1 MADDAAVGEAQA
13 SATTMGGD
21 ERATTGA
28 SVARAVFMTPPRKTR
43 APGASRLG
51 TGSTPSSF
59 SSSSARPGVQRSPRA
74 PGMVSPWRS
83 AGFVHPEYERGWR
96 DGHAAALAP
105 RTTTQ
110 KAIMSSR
117 LFHVHGAELFG
128 GAAALGEA
136 ALKEEEVEEDE
147 EGQRKRMK
155 REEQEE
161 EEEEEAT
168 GKDDK

>member
-1 MADDAAVGEAQA
+1 
-13 SATTMGGD
+13 
-21 ERATTGA
+21 
-28 SVARAVFMTPPRKTR
+28 
-43 APGASRLG
+43 
-51 TGSTPSSF
+51 
-59 SSSSARPGVQRSPRA
+59 
-74 PGMVSPWRS
+74 MVSPWRS

-110 KAIMSSR
+110 KAIRSSR

-136 ALKEEEVEEDE
+136 ALKEEQVKEDE

-155 REEQEE
+155 REE
-161 EEEEEAT
+161 EEEAT
-168 GKDDK
+168 GKEDK